1 MEDLKIVGT
10 NNADFQLLK
19 ISGAINSYT
28 FTEFETKIFDA
39 IKKSDV
45 VLDLSSVS
53 HLSSSG
59 LGVLMSAT
67 EEGEEVSHKIHILK
81 PSNVVKMAIDS
92 TGFSDMFSFINDI
105 EDLSKKV

>member
-39 IKKSDV
+39 VEASDV
-45 VLDLSSVS
+45 VLDLSNVS

-59 LGVLMSAT
+59 LGVLMSAR
-67 EEGEEVSHKIHILK
+67 EEGEEVSHKIYILK
-81 PSNVVKMAIDS
+81 PSAVVKMAIDS
-92 TGFSDMFSFINDI
+92 TGFTDMFSFINSIDDI
-105 EDLSKKV
+105 SK

>member
-10 NNADFQLLK
+10 NSARFQLLK

-28 FTEFETKIFDA
+28 FAEFEKRVFDA
-39 IKKSDV
+39 IKISDV
-45 VLDLSSVS
+45 ILDFSAVY

-67 EEGEEVSHKIHILK
+67 EEGDALGRKIYILQS
-81 PSNVVKMAIDS
+81 SNVAKMAIDS
-92 TGFSDMFSFINDI
+92 TGFTDMFHFIHSIDEI
-105 EDLSKKV
+105 